1 MSSAAE
7 ALDPRPVLYV
17 LGSLLVVL
25 AGAMI
30 APLLLDLAKDN
41 EDWMGFGAAAAL
53 TLFFGVLLVFMN
65 RSDEVRLSLRQTFI
79 VTTTAWVVIAAF
91 GALPFVFTSARL
103 TYTDAFFETMS
114 GLTTTGS
121 TVIVGLDRTE
131 EGVLLWRALLQW
143 LGGIGIVGIGMAVLP
158 FLRVGGMQL
167 FRAESSDKSEK
178 VVAKVGDLANQL
190 IMLYVGVTIV
200 AIVALML
207 AGMGLFDAV
216 CHALTAIATGGYST
230 KDSSAGAFDLP
241 FVHWVL
247 LLTMLAGGLP
257 LVRLLSFAKGDFSS
271 IWKDSQVRFYL
282 ALLALVS
289 ITLGLWHMM
298 EHHVP
303 FEQAIRE
310 SAFTV
315 VSIVTT
321 TGFVVT
327 DYTAWGG
334 FAVSA
339 IFVLTFIGG
348 CTGSTAG
355 GIKIFRFEILAI
367 ALKMQLQRMFSPHR
381 VMPLRYNGRRFDM
394 EVMLSVM
401 GFLFVYFGAM
411 LMMTLV
417 LGLLGLDFVTAV
429 SGVATAVG
437 NVGPGLGPIIGP
449 SGTFAP
455 LPDAAKWVLAFAM
468 MIGRLEFFTVLVLL
482 APAFWRP

>member
-1 MSSAAE
+1 MSE
-7 ALDPRPVLYV
+7 ALDPRPVLFV
-17 LGSLLVVL
+17 LGSLLIVL
-25 AGAMI
+25 AGAML
-30 APLLLDLAKDN
+30 APLLLDLALDN

-65 RSDEVRLSLRQTFI
+65 RTDHLRLSLRQTFI
-79 VTTTAWVVIAAF
+79 ITTLAWAVIAAF
-91 GALPFVFTSARL
+91 AALPFVFTSARL
-103 TYTDAFFETMS
+103 TYTDAYFEAMS

-121 TVIVGLDRTE
+121 TVMVGLDNTE
-131 EGVLLWRALLQW
+131 EGILLWRALIVW

-190 IMLYVGVTIV
+190 IMIYVGLSVLGIV
-200 AIVALML
+200 GLLI
-207 AGMGLFDAV
+207 AGMGFFDAV
-216 CHALTAIATGGYST
+216 CHTFAAIATGGYST
-230 KDSSAGAFDLP
+230 KDASLGAYP
-241 FVHWVL
+241 EPAIHWVTIL
-247 LLTMLAGGLP
+247 IMFAGGLP
-257 LVRLLSFAKGDFSS
+257 LVRFLSFVKGDFGS
-271 IWKDSQVRFYL
+271 IWKDSQIRVYT
-282 ALLALVS
+282 ALLAAVS
-289 ITLGLWHMM
+289 LAMGVWHAGV
-298 EHHVP
+298 HHVP
-303 FEQAIRE
+303 FPQAIRE
-310 SAFTV
+310 TTFSV

-334 FAVSA
+334 FAVA
-339 IFVLTFIGG
+339 TIFLLTFIGG

-355 GIKIFRFEILAI
+355 AIKIFRFEILAI

-381 VMPLRYNGRRFDM
+381 VMPMRYNGKRFDI

-401 GFLFVYFGAM
+401 GFLFVYFGAV
-411 LMMTLV
+411 LVMTIA
-417 LGLLGLDFVTAV
+417 LGLIGLDFTTAV

-455 LPDAAKWVLAFAM
+455 LPDAAKWVLSFAM